1 MDSNEILNY
10 LKPLSKPLFNSI
22 KNSDYNNKKSELE
35 LFNQRYRSPGN
46 QNPFQFLKNSHP
58 YLPNED
64 GQWDEHNEMVKDLH
78 DKIDQLSTNKSAI
91 DKIDENEKEFL
102 NSRLKMFGSFVLFI
116 FGTVFMADPTLNL
129 FGLAVASGSIATL
142 FATIPFLAPLIAT
155 AYFYSKQSKIIE
167 KNNSE
172 LEKIKTQDSTSLF
185 GPVAQEN
192 ILQEISKLILEID
205 RKKANYYPSE
215 YQESYFHHPLAIRL
229 QGRRRVGEDF
239 IEPTSRDQ
247 IQPHR
252 NIFEFPV
259 KDFDSKTET
268 VEGYTRIMERL
279 KLLGQQPVEP
289 DTGPAIRQRYQN
301 QKRRRA
307 ESPDGWGGGA
317 SLGRS

>member
-1 MDSNEILNY
+1 MDSKKILNY
-10 LKPLSKPLFNSI
+10 LRLLSKPLFNSI
-22 KNSDYNNKKSELE
+22 KNDDYNKKKSELE
-35 LFNQRYRSPGN
+35 LFNQHYRSTGN
-46 QNPFQFLKNSHP
+46 QNPFQSLKKSHP

-64 GQWDEHNEMVKDLH
+64 CQWDEHNKKVKDLH
-78 DKIDQLSTNKSAI
+78 DKIDQLSTNKSVI

-129 FGLAVASGSIATL
+129 FGLAVASGSIAT
-142 FATIPFLAPLIAT
+142 LIAT

-215 YQESYFHHPLAIRL
+215 YQEGYFHPQLVKRL

-239 IEPTSRDQ
+239 IEPETRDQ
-247 IQPHR
+247 IQIQPQR
-252 NIFEFPV
+252 IRFEFPV
-259 KDFDSKTET
+259 NDFDSGTET
-268 VEGYTRIMERL
+268 VEDDMRIMERL
-279 KLLGQQPVEP
+279 KLLGLRPLEP
-289 DTGPAIRQRYQN
+289 DAGPAMRLRPG
-301 QKRRRA
+301 KRGR
-307 ESPDGWGGGA
+307 EGSPEEMGRGA